1 MVGLYIHIPFCL
13 KKCAYCD
20 FYSEAGRS
28 SLIPPFLFS
37 LEKEWTL
44 YTKSVGRIG
53 AFVETVYFGGGTPTL
68 VEPEWFGNFLR
79 NMDAFLVNGAG
90 AEITLE
96 ANPAALARSALKE
109 YLGAG
114 INRLSLGIQSFDDA
128 VLRLLDRPH
137 SAEQGRETFKLARK
151 AGFDNIGMDLI
162 YAVPRQTLPDWKDA
176 LEAAVALSPD
186 HISTYALSW
195 SFSTPLGKQI
205 ESGVLPRPG
214 EDEAADMLLWACDRL
229 ERAGYE
235 HYEISNFAKP
245 GKRSKHNEGYWTGKP
260 YLGLGPSAHS
270 LIGNKRFW
278 NVYDVEKYIRML
290 NEDKLPIEDEEMLGP
305 ADRKLERLALGL
317 RTKEGVSVSELGI
330 KEQKSKMLIENGL
343 AVLKNG
349 LLSLT
354 SKGMLLA
361 DEIAMGLV

>member
-1 MVGLYIHIPFCL
+1 MAGLYIHIPFCL

-28 SLIPPFLFS
+28 GLIPSFAVS

-44 YTKSVGRIG
+44 YTQSVGSPG

-68 VEPEWFGNFLR
+68 LEPGLLAHFMREVGPFLTH
-79 NMDAFLVNGAG
+79 GAG
-90 AEITLE
+90 TEATVE
-96 ANPAALARSALKE
+96 ANPAAVIPAALKE
-109 YLGAG
+109 YLDAG
-114 INRLSLGIQSFDDA
+114 INRLSLGVQSFDDT

-137 SAEQGRETFKLARK
+137 SAEQARGTFKLARET
-151 AGFDNIGMDLI
+151 GFQNIGMDLI
-162 YAVPRQTLPDWKDA
+162 YAVPRQTMQDWKDA
-176 LEAAVALSPD
+176 LDEAVALEPD

-195 SFSTPLGKQI
+195 SYSTPLGKQI
-205 ESGVLPRPG
+205 ESGALPRPN
-214 EDEAADMLLWACDRL
+214 EDEAADMLLEACGRL

-235 HYEISNFAKP
+235 HYEISNFARP
-245 GKRSKHNEGYWTGKP
+245 GRRSKHNEGYWTGKP

-278 NVYDVEKYIRML
+278 NVYNVEKYIRL
-290 NEDKLPIEDEEMLGP
+290 LGEDKLPIEDEEMLSP

-317 RTKEGVSVSELGI
+317 RTKEGVSVSELEI
-330 KEQKSKMLIENGL
+330 KERKTADLVENGL
-343 AVLKNG
+343 AVLMNDR
-349 LLSLT
+349 LFLT

-361 DEIAMGLV
+361 DEIAMGLL